1 MSYVGPSTH
10 FDKTMIKKILTWT
23 SWILGAVAMLI
34 CILAV
39 VLALTDLSP
48 ESPFKAPLQENRF
61 VVVIIGLTIVD
72 LEKCV
77 HLKKIAEPVK

>member
-1 MSYVGPSTH
+1 
-10 FDKTMIKKILTWT
+10 MIKKILTWT

-39 VLALTDLSP
+39 VLALTDVYP

-61 VVVIIGLTIVD
+61 VVVIIGLTIGGF
-72 LEKCV
+72 LRNAYYKRKS
-77 HLKKIAEPVK
+77 LNR